1 MTGERSRRWQGWR
14 KRSRK
19 SFGVGIWLS
28 YSPPRCRK
36 LSKASPSALPI
47 PPGRLPKAALHPAR
61 QDHSVHRSRGGLVGG
76 TDCAG
81 VSRPTSCG
89 GRFPP
94 LEESSLSQLPTYL
107 PLDRPEAARACL
119 LLCVGTDAAQ
129 SAAPHSGSG
138 WHQTQHCENDGP
150 AHQDSRSY
158 PALSATGGF
167 APTLDAYRVVEHEPQ
182 TETAGGHPRPRTL
195 SQQLGH
201 TSWSLSFPLQERPRG
216 NFCISG

>member
-119 LLCVGTDAAQ
+119 LLCVGTDAA
-129 SAAPHSGSG
+129 
-138 WHQTQHCENDGP
+138 
-150 AHQDSRSY
+150 
-158 PALSATGGF
+158 LSATGGF
-167 APTLDAYRVVEHEPQ
+167 ARTVDAYRVVEHEPQ